1 VTVKG
6 SSEEHSLLVSKTILT
21 IGSTKWA
28 RVWVNPT
35 GVAVLIHSVKP
46 AINIAMTTR
55 NFSLAWKSIKWIS
68 FGLPGSSD
76 ILGILMNG
84 RFLAIECKTGN
95 AKQSKKQKSFQKMIE
110 SFGGLYL
117 IVKPETDVLILVI
130 KGATQ

>member
-1 VTVKG
+1 MAKG
-6 SSEEHSLLVSKTILT
+6 SSEEHGLLVSRTILT

-28 RVWVNPT
+28 RVWKNAT
-35 GVAVLIHSVKP
+35 GTAR
-46 AINIAMTTR
+46 AIDNEDRI
-55 NFSLAWKSIKWIS
+55 IS

-76 ILGILMNG
+76 ILGILRNG

-95 AKQSKKQKSFQKMIE
+95 VRQSKKQKSFQKMIE

-117 IVKPETDVLILVI
+117 IVRPETDILILVI